1 MLVSIENVTI
11 TESNDIIITAANLE
25 RMLLADDLFAPMM
38 EDGDEEVTFHFDP
51 SLRSRK
57 YLYKICQS
65 QRQAKDKKCLGEM
78 IEALQGCIVS
88 LSEGFLER

>member
-11 TESNDIIITAANLE
+11 NETDITITAANLE
-25 RMLLADDLFAPMM
+25 KMLLADDLFTPM
-38 EDGDEEVTFHFDP
+38 DGDEDVTFHFDAAQMGA
-51 SLRSRK
+51 RK

-65 QRQAKDKKCLGEM
+65 QRQCRDKKSLGEM
-78 IEALQGCIVS
+78 IEALPGCILS

>member
-11 TESNDIIITAANLE
+11 NDHDIILEAANLE
-25 RMLLADDLFAPMM
+25 QMLISDDLFAPV
-38 EDGDEEVTFHFDP
+38 DGDEAVAFHFDG
-51 SLRSRK
+51 SSMGHRK

-65 QRQAKDKKCLGEM
+65 QRQARDKKSLGEM

-88 LSEGFLER
+88 LSESFLER

>member
-1 MLVSIENVTI
+1 MLVSIENVAI
-11 TESNDIIITAANLE
+11 NEHDIIITAANLE
-25 RMLLADDLFAPMM
+25 KMLLADDLFTPM
-38 EDGDEEVTFHFDP
+38 DGDEEVRLLFDA
-51 SLRSRK
+51 SNMGHRK

-65 QRQAKDKKCLGEM
+65 QRQAKDKKSLGEM

>member
-1 MLVSIENVTI
+1 MLVSIENVNI

-25 RMLLADDLFAPMM
+25 QMLLADDLFAPM
-38 EDGDEEVTFHFDP
+38 DGDEEVHFHFDP

-57 YLYKICQS
+57 YLFKICQS
-65 QRQAKDKKCLGEM
+65 QRQAKDKKSLGEM

-88 LSEGFLER
+88 ISEGFLER